1 MASHLDLGY
10 KHLFAHPELVREL
23 VMEFTP
29 FHWLGG
35 ARPCDFERVNPG
47 YISERFSER
56 QDDIV
61 WRVRQGAAD
70 LYLYILLE
78 FQSRTDRWMA
88 LRMQVYIGLLY
99 QDLVKR
105 GELGRQH
112 RLPAVLPLVLYTGAE
127 RWAASCDLSKSIER
141 APAALEPFQASQRYF
156 LVDQQRLDPAALARQ
171 RSILSLLFRLEL
183 SELPDVIK
191 EIAPAL
197 RAWLLEDAQAPVKR
211 AVSAWAQQILDRQ
224 TRGEASL
231 GMILTVEGAD
241 MGARKFETWADALE
255 ERGMQRG
262 IEKGLERGIEQGI
275 RQERERQAMNLRLI
289 LEAIIRSRF
298 AALPSTAGARIAS
311 ASPEELEDWTRRAPE
326 AASIEELLSPRLQVQ
341 AGRSAPPRSLPPP

>member
-1 MASHLDLGY
+1 M
-10 KHLFAHPELVREL
+10 
-23 VMEFTP
+23 
-29 FHWLGG
+29 
-35 ARPCDFERVNPG
+35 
-47 YISERFSER
+47 
-56 QDDIV
+56 

-105 GELGRQH
+105 GELGREQ
-112 RLPAVLPLVLYTGAE
+112 RLPAVLPLVLYTGAP
-127 RWAASCDLSKSIER
+127 RWAASCDLSKSIET
-141 APAALEPFQASQRYF
+141 APAALQAFQASQRYF

-211 AVSAWAQQILDRQ
+211 AVSAWAQHILDRQ

-262 IEKGLERGIEQGI
+262 IEQGIEQGI
-275 RQERERQAMNLRLI
+275 RQERERHATNLRLI

-298 AALPSTAGARIAS
+298 AALPCAAGERIAS

-326 AASIEELLSPRLQVQ
+326 AASIEELLSPSLQVT
-341 AGRSAPPRSLPPP
+341 AARLAPPRNVPPS